1 MYLSSHR
8 DYLSSFLPQNP
19 PKCFEFPSFGVGFG
33 CAQKHTRV
41 KWLRNTG
48 PLLAL
53 GAQFPPQ
60 PAGEGSISLGFLGLC
75 IWLPFSP
82 LSVFLAAEARLG
94 CLCAQLSVHDVCFAS
109 PEVPVLTFRG
119 ILLMLG

>member
-1 MYLSSHR
+1 M
-8 DYLSSFLPQNP
+8 
-19 PKCFEFPSFGVGFG
+19 
-33 CAQKHTRV
+33 
-41 KWLRNTG
+41 KWLRNTW

-94 CLCAQLSVHDVCFAS
+94 CLRARLSVHDVCFAS
-109 PEVPVLTFRG
+109 PEVPVLTFLG
-119 ILLMLG
+119 ILLMLGGSLILAVCAVTGSSVFSKALQVLSQEP